1 MSADVSSDRLAA
13 IGQSMLEIGRYDQ
26 AADVFAR
33 AIALDPQDADLRCR
47 LALARALAGEF
58 AEALEAAD
66 AAVERAPGEEWPHR
80 LRAIALGGLERRQE
94 AVAAA
99 ETALECDPEEP
110 AAHEVL
116 ADALLAIG
124 RRDRARTVAQTGLEL
139 DPHRDGLAITLGDIA
154 LSLGQGR
161 EAERLYRH
169 VLQHDPENAG
179 VLANLGVALRSQG
192 REGDAARAF
201 EAAAKLDP
209 HATFARERL
218 TDGPAAMFGSGLDAA
233 LPALLLVVFAAY
245 AISTGS
251 LALVLIVAAVIAT
264 LAGVL
269 AHQRRARREA
279 LSPAARE
286 VLARQPWWRR

>member
-1 MSADVSSDRLAA
+1 
-13 IGQSMLEIGRYDQ
+13 
-26 AADVFAR
+26 
-33 AIALDPQDADLRCR
+33 
-47 LALARALAGEF
+47 
-58 AEALEAAD
+58 
-66 AAVERAPGEEWPHR
+66 
-80 LRAIALGGLERRQE
+80 IALGGLERKQD

-116 ADALLAIG
+116 ADALLAVG

-161 EAERLYRH
+161 EAERYFRH

-179 VLANLGVALRSQG
+179 VLANLGVALRAQG

-201 EAAAKLDP
+201 EAAARLDP
-209 HATFARERL
+209 HASFARERL
-218 TDGPAAMFGSGLDAA
+218 TDGPAAMFGSGRDAA

-264 LAGVL
+264 LAGVVV
-269 AHQRRARREA
+269 HQRRARWEA
-279 LSPAARE
+279 LSPAGRE